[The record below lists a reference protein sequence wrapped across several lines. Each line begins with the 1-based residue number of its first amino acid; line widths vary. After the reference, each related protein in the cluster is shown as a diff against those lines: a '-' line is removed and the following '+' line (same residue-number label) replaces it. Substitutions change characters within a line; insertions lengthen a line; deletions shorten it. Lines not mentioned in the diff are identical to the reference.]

1 MIFESAT
8 FVFSCLDEDFISSL
22 YMDEKR
28 ANLDSHE
35 GMSLIDSM
43 IWVSHICFCCLD
55 EDFISSL
62 YMDEKRVR
70 KNTTQ
75 GVICIPY
82 SSIAENF
89 DKSLKNSLIWLG
101 FFFSFLFFSI
111 FCRKI
116 FGKKFENIR
125 EN

>member
-1 MIFESAT
+1 
-8 FVFSCLDEDFISSL
+8 
-22 YMDEKR
+22 
-28 ANLDSHE
+28 
-35 GMSLIDSM
+35 
-43 IWVSHICFCCLD
+43 LD

-89 DKSLKNSLIWLG
+89 DKSLKNSLIG

>member
-1 MIFESAT
+1 
-8 FVFSCLDEDFISSL
+8 
-22 YMDEKR
+22 
-28 ANLDSHE
+28 
-35 GMSLIDSM
+35 
-43 IWVSHICFCCLD
+43 LD

-89 DKSLKNSLIWLG
+89 DKSLKNSLI
-101 FFFSFLFFSI
+101 
-111 FCRKI
+111 
-116 FGKKFENIR
+116 
-125 EN
+125 